1 MGIRLSQYYE
11 DDAIGDRG
19 RKEGRVEVCHTAAT
33 VSCNQRSQRTCPST
47 RRRDRQ
53 RLGKGAQLFER
64 QLLCGPFGL
73 RIWGGGPWIP
83 FEIDL
88 ATVECRLDG
97 LVKRHM
103 AIEGHKRNERLLDEV
118 RALLSNAD
126 KLMAKKEYERVLA
139 ALKRADR
146 KIQCLSEVCEECE
159 ALAGGHRRAAQR
171 GFWMACRAI
180 LRSRAGSGC
189 CAGDEDSRQ
198 SIESDCIRRGG
209 RIAVRS
215 VRRNPAA
222 V

>member
-1 MGIRLSQYYE
+1 MIE
-11 DDAIGDRG
+11 DVRKGELRYVIQRQRFPIISD
-19 RKEGRVEVCHTAAT
+19 RKEHARQHVGETVNGWEKGRSSSNGNYCVA
-33 VSCNQRSQRTCPST
+33 PS
-47 RRRDRQ
+47 
-53 RLGKGAQLFER
+53 GYG
-64 QLLCGPFGL
+64 FG
-73 RIWGGGPWIP
+73 GGGPWIP

-126 KLMAKKEYERVLA
+126 KLMAKIEYERVLA

>member
-1 MGIRLSQYYE
+1 MPVNTSAR
-11 DDAIGDRG
+11 
-19 RKEGRVEVCHTAAT
+19 
-33 VSCNQRSQRTCPST
+33 PST
-47 RRRDRQ
+47 VGKRGAALRTATIVWPLRVTD
-53 RLGKGAQLFER
+53 LG
-64 QLLCGPFGL
+64 
-73 RIWGGGPWIP
+73 GGGPWIP

-88 ATVECRLDG
+88 AAVERRLDD